1 MPLTPQRWTHL
12 PKRKG
17 EEGRAAPWSC
27 RGNPSPGRK
36 SSPHR
41 ETQTG
46 EKPGE
51 GQGQELEQGRGRE
64 RPSTRAT
71 QGLSALPVR
80 FQEYDA
86 ELMLHHFVIFASFFD
101 CTCGMWTFP
110 G

>member
-36 SSPHR
+36 RSLHR

-51 GQGQELEQGRGRE
+51 GQGQELEQGRGGGE
-64 RPSTRAT
+64 TLNSSYSGA
-71 QGLSALPVR
+71 LSAACSV
-80 FQEYDA
+80 
-86 ELMLHHFVIFASFFD
+86 
-101 CTCGMWTFP
+101 P
-110 G
+110 GV